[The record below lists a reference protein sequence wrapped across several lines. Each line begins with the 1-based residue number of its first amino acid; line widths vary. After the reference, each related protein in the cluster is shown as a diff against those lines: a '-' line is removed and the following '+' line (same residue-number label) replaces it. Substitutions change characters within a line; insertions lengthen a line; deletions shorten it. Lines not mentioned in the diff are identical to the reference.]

1 MQEYGRILLPVP
13 NKLAV
18 IILNWRIINMDFK
31 DQPFIPM
38 LFGGDINTYS
48 VARAFYEEYQV
59 KTYVFGKFPSGPSYN
74 SNIIE
79 YHADLKIDTDDVFMK
94 TVRDF
99 AAAHADKTVLTIG
112 CGDSYVVLCSRHKDE
127 MPENVVAPYIDFEL
141 MDRLQQK
148 ELFYRLCREH
158 DIDFPDTLV
167 FRYGMD
173 LDFELPFSFPVI
185 LKPSNSVMY
194 WEHEFPTQEKVYKI
208 DNDKKL
214 KDTIRQIYDAGYT
227 DSLII
232 QDTIPGND
240 EFMRVLTCFSGK
252 DKKVKMMCLGHVLLE
267 EHTPH
272 GSGNHAVIITEPQEE
287 LMTKV
292 KNLLET
298 IGYVGFSN
306 FDIKYDVRDNR
317 YKFFEI
323 NTRQG
328 RSNYYVTGSGFNVAR
343 YFVEEFVYNKEIPFE
358 IAKEEHLW
366 MVVPKAVARKY
377 VHQPENKEKLNR
389 LIREGKVVNP
399 VFMKGDFNFNR
410 WLRMVK
416 NHFSHFRKFKT
427 YYH

>member
-1 MQEYGRILLPVP
+1 MQME
-13 NKLAV
+13 
-18 IILNWRIINMDFK
+18 
-31 DQPFIPM
+31 
-38 LFGGDINTYS
+38 
-48 VARAFYEEYQV
+48 
-59 KTYVFGKFPSGPSYN
+59 
-74 SNIIE
+74 
-79 YHADLKIDTDDVFMK
+79 
-94 TVRDF
+94 
-99 AAAHADKTVLTIG
+99 
-112 CGDSYVVLCSRHKDE
+112 
-127 MPENVVAPYIDFEL
+127 
-141 MDRLQQK
+141 K
-148 ELFYRLCREH
+148 E
-158 DIDFPDTLV
+158 
-167 FRYGMD
+167 
-173 LDFELPFSFPVI
+173 
-185 LKPSNSVMY
+185 
-194 WEHEFPTQEKVYKI
+194 
-208 DNDKKL
+208 
-214 KDTIRQIYDAGYT
+214 IY
-227 DSLII
+227 
-232 QDTIPGND
+232 
-240 EFMRVLTCFSGK
+240 
-252 DKKVKMMCLGHVLLE
+252 KKVKMMCLGHVLLE

>member
-1 MQEYGRILLPVP
+1 MNEFNQ
-13 NKLAV
+13 
-18 IILNWRIINMDFK
+18 
-31 DQPFIPM
+31 
-38 LFGGDINTYS
+38 
-48 VARAFYEEYQV
+48 VANI
-59 KTYVFGKFPSGPSYN
+59 KVFGIGGGGSNAVNRMVADGVKGVTFYIANTDVQVMKN
-74 SNIIE
+74 SDCEN
-79 YHADLKIDTDDVFMK
+79 KIVLGRETTKGLGAGGNPEVGRKAAEETENEIREAIKGSDMVFL
-94 TVRDF
+94 TAGLGGGTGTGAAPLF
-99 AAAHADKTVLTIG
+99 AKVAKEEGALTIG
-112 CGDSYVVLCSRHKDE
+112 IVTK
-127 MPENVVAPYIDFEL
+127 PFTFEGRKRERNAMSGL
-141 MDRLQQK
+141 SELQK
-148 ELFYRLCREH
+148 
-158 DIDFPDTLV
+158 
-167 FRYGMD
+167 
-173 LDFELPFSFPVI
+173 
-185 LKPSNSVMY
+185 
-194 WEHEFPTQEKVYKI
+194 
-208 DNDKKL
+208 
-214 KDTIRQIYDAGYT
+214 YT